1 MPVERLK
8 ILSSG
13 ARLAAVLHLPGAGRW
28 PCLIAAH
35 GLLSS
40 KESDKYLAL
49 AGAGTAAGVAVCRF
63 DFSGCG
69 ESEGALATRTVGSWV
84 NDLHA
89 VVGSLRRDPACDGR
103 LAVMGSSLGGFIAGL
118 VAANRTDLRALV
130 SWAAPADLHDLA
142 ERESVARESGLG
154 QAFAGQLRE
163 GRFVEVPPG
172 VARWCIIHGARDET
186 VPVAHAHRLAA
197 IPRDPKALHIF
208 PEADHRF
215 LDPAHRAEAIKITLD
230 WITRFL

>member
-1 MPVERLK
+1 MSSVRLK

-13 ARLAAVLHLPGAGRW
+13 TRLAAMLHLPGPGRW
-28 PCLIAAH
+28 PCLITAH

-49 AGAGTAAGVAVCRF
+49 AEAGTAAGLAVCRF

-69 ESEGALATRTVGSWV
+69 ESEGALESRTVGSWV

-89 VVGSLRRDPACDGR
+89 VMGNLRRDPACDGR
-103 LAVMGSSLGGFIAGL
+103 LAVMGSSLGGFIAGT
-118 VAANRTDLRALV
+118 VAANRTDLRAIV

-142 ERESVARESGLG
+142 EREDEVRESGLG
-154 QAFAGQLRE
+154 LAFMEQLRE

-172 VARWCIIHGARDET
+172 ATRWCIIHGARDET
-186 VPVAHAHRLAA
+186 VPVAHSHRLAERA
-197 IPRDPKALHIF
+197 RDPKALHIF

-215 LDPAHRAEAIKITLD
+215 LDPTHRAEAIRTRID
-230 WITRFL
+230 WIRRFL